1 MAAPVDSPWL
11 TCPGTQ
17 SLDMGYGSGSV
28 SSSLSQSRS
37 PPNQMVFSSN
47 ALLDAVLARRLKLS
61 YFVYSTYRK
70 LYPCSADDG
79 DAAWSLMKS
88 ELERS
93 VGDRGTR
100 ENNLSLTQK
109 ERTIPGS
116 NTVPGWGMEWTG
128 QAPNLPP
135 NSKHSFNAQ
144 YTDREHSDASTDKHR
159 YCIWFLPIGREG
171 ITVLLKAHTS
181 PFTLEAETVM
191 SRAPHIC
198 PVFWIFPWYCS
209 DLI

>member
-11 TCPGTQ
+11 TRPGTQ

-37 PPNQMVFSSN
+37 PPNQMVLSSN

-93 VGDRGTR
+93 VGDKGNKRK
-100 ENNLSLTQK
+100 QP
-109 ERTIPGS
+109 II
-116 NTVPGWGMEWTG
+116 
-128 QAPNLPP
+128 
-135 NSKHSFNAQ
+135 NSKGTHHSW
-144 YTDREHSDASTDKHR
+144 K
-159 YCIWFLPIGREG
+159 
-171 ITVLLKAHTS
+171 
-181 PFTLEAETVM
+181 
-191 SRAPHIC
+191 
-198 PVFWIFPWYCS
+198 
-209 DLI
+209 